1 MSTVGIGPITDPIRA
16 TGQPPRRRIV
26 ERRSDPQSH
35 GATVQGTASIEH
47 DPNGMLID
55 DLSHKYTGGPYPGFA
70 GPNPQRVTVRIA
82 AQKVTT
88 SWPD

>member
-1 MSTVGIGPITDPIRA
+1 MTDPIA
-16 TGQPPRRRIV
+16 CRRGNRYV
-26 ERRSDPQSH
+26 DGLLSDARTVKSH

-47 DPNGMLID
+47 DPNGLLID
-55 DLSHKYTGGPYPGFA
+55 DLSHKYMGGPYAGFA
-70 GPNPQRVTVRIA
+70 GPNPQWVTVRIA